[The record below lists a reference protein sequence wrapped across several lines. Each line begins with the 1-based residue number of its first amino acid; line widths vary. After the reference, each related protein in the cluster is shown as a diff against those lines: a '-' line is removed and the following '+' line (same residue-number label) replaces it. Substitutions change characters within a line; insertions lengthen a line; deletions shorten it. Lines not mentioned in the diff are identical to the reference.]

1 MATVET
7 TTFCRICEM
16 SCGLKVTVEDD
27 RVVKIR
33 PDEGHPISQ
42 GFACPKG
49 IAMVDLQN
57 DPERVTVPLRRT
69 PAGNFERVSWAEAL
83 RDIGVRLRAIR
94 DRYGIGAIGFYMGNP
109 VAFSYSSLVWVKGT
123 ADALGSPHFYSPSS
137 QDVSSR
143 FVANALLYGSPMI
156 FPVPDLLRTDF
167 LLMIGANPVV
177 SHGSAIS
184 GTFMRKDLQGI
195 VERGGRVVVVDPRRT
210 ETAKLFEHV
219 PVKPDG
225 DAALL
230 LSMLHVIF
238 EEELED
244 RAACAAVNGVEDLR
258 RYVEGFSPDEVEP
271 LSGIPADDV
280 RNLARGLANAPSA
293 AVYGRTGACLG
304 ASATLVN
311 VLLDALTAV
320 TGNIDRPGGLVFPSP
335 PIEVYDMAIK
345 QGFDTYATK
354 FSRIGGYPE
363 LLGWMPGGIMAE
375 EITTPGPGQL
385 RALTLI
391 GGNPALS
398 FPDGDQLEAA
408 MEQLDLMV
416 AIDIY
421 ISESSRHADYILPAT
436 TWLEREDL
444 LSFTL
449 PYQIRTHLQFTD
461 PVVPPRDEAR
471 QEWQILTDIC
481 AELGTVPSSVKALRK
496 HPRIAR
502 WLTPQ
507 RLHDL
512 LLRMGPVGD
521 KLGLKRDGLSIK
533 KLRQMPHGI
542 LLSEEVPTGV
552 LASRIT
558 HADGRMHLSDQM
570 DHEVARLRAR
580 RPPDDEFP
588 MLIFGRRD
596 LRSLNSWMHNSPKL
610 MRGNDGPRMW
620 INPADAAELGLETG
634 DVARVTSR
642 HGSLEIAVELRE
654 EVRPGAASL
663 PHGWGHAGGW
673 SLANSRRGVNYNV
686 LTAAGADALE
696 GISGMAHFN
705 GVHVRIDRVRA
716 AAPARSR
723 KQRVPAMSAP
733 NVRARS
739 RQRQGATE

>member
-1 MATVET
+1 MATVEK

-27 RVVKIR
+27 VVVKIR
-33 PDEGHPISQ
+33 PDEDHPISR

-49 IAMVDLQN
+49 IAMSDLQN

-69 PAGNFERVSWAEAL
+69 AAGNFERVSWAEAL
-83 RDIGVRLRAIR
+83 SDIGIRLRAIR
-94 DRYGIGAIGFYMGNP
+94 DQHGMGSIGFYMGNP

-137 QDVSSR
+137 QDISSR

-167 LLMIGANPVV
+167 LLMVGANPVV

-184 GTFMRKDLQGI
+184 GTFMRKDMAGI

-219 PVKPDG
+219 AVKPDG

-238 EEELED
+238 DEGLEN
-244 RAACAAVNGVEDLR
+244 AEACAGLGGVEDLR
-258 RYVEGFSPDEVEP
+258 RYALDFAPERVEE
-271 LSGIPADDV
+271 LSGIPATEV
-280 RNLARGLANAPSA
+280 RSLARGLAGAPSA
-293 AVYGRTGACLG
+293 CVYGRTGACLG
-304 ASATLVN
+304 ASGTLVN
-311 VLLDALTAV
+311 VLLDGLTAV

-335 PIEVYDMAIK
+335 PIEVYDLAIK

-354 FSRIGGYPE
+354 FSRVGGYPE
-363 LLGWMPGGIMAE
+363 LLGWMPGGVMAE
-375 EITTPGPGQL
+375 EITTPGPGQM

-398 FPDGDQLEAA
+398 FPDGGALEAA

-449 PYQIRTHLQFTD
+449 PYQIRSHLQFTD
-461 PVVPPRDEAR
+461 AVVPPRDEAR
-471 QEWQILTDIC
+471 QEWQILTDLC
-481 AELGTVPSSVKALRK
+481 AELGTVPSSAKALRK
-496 HPRIAR
+496 HPRLAR
-502 WLTPQ
+502 WLNPV

-521 KLGLKRDGLSIK
+521 KFGFKRDGLNIK
-533 KLRQMPHGI
+533 KLRAMPQGI

-552 LASRIT
+552 LAGRIT
-558 HADGRMHLSDQM
+558 HPDGRMHLSNHM
-570 DHEVARLRAR
+570 DAELDRLRAR
-580 RPPDDEFP
+580 RRDEEFP

-620 INPADAAELGLETG
+620 INPADAAELELETG
-634 DVARVTSR
+634 DTARVTSA
-642 HGSLEIAVELRE
+642 HGSVEIPVELRD
-654 EVRPGAASL
+654 EVRLGAVSL

-673 SLANSRRGVNYNV
+673 SLANSRPGVNYNV
-686 LTAAGADALE
+686 LTEAGAGALE

-705 GVHVRIDRVRA
+705 GVAVRVEAVHA
-716 AAPARSR
+716 ATSVPPAE
-723 KQRVPAMSAP
+723 QAVPA
-733 NVRARS
+733 
-739 RQRQGATE
+739 

>member
-1 MATVET
+1 
-7 TTFCRICEM
+7 M

-33 PDEGHPISQ
+33 PDDAHPISQ

-49 IAMVDLQN
+49 IAMADLQN

-69 PAGNFERVSWAEAL
+69 PQGNFERVSWDEAMA
-83 RDIGVRLRAIR
+83 DIGVRLRAIR

-137 QDVSSR
+137 QDISSR

-195 VERGGRVVVVDPRRT
+195 VDRGGRVVVVDPRQT

-230 LSMLHVIF
+230 LSMLHIIF
-238 EEELED
+238 AEGLEN
-244 RAACAAVNGVEDLR
+244 AEACAAVNGVDDLR
-258 RYVEGFSPDEVEP
+258 RYALDFPPEETEP
-271 LSGIPADDV
+271 LTGIPASDV
-280 RNLARGLANAPSA
+280 RDLARGLAGAPSA

-304 ASATLVN
+304 ASGTLVN

-320 TGNIDRPGGLVFPSP
+320 TGNMDRPGGLVFPSP
-335 PIEVYDMAIK
+335 PIEVYDLAIK

-391 GGNPALS
+391 SGNPALS
-398 FPDGDQLEAA
+398 FPDGEALESA

-421 ISESSRHADYILPAT
+421 ITESSRHADYILPAT

-449 PYQIRTHLQFTD
+449 PYQIRSHLQFTD

-481 AELGTVPSSVKALRK
+481 AELGTVPSSAKALRK
-496 HPRIAR
+496 HPGIAR
-502 WLTPQ
+502 WLNPE

-521 KLGLKRDGLSIK
+521 KFGLKRDGLSIK
-533 KLRQMPHGI
+533 KLRRMPQGI
-542 LLSEEVPTGV
+542 LLSEEIPTGV
-552 LASRIT
+552 LAGRIT
-558 HADGRMHLSDQM
+558 HPDGRMHLSNQM
-570 DHEVARLRAR
+570 DHEVDRLRAR
-580 RPPDDEFP
+580 RGADDEFP

-634 DVARVTSR
+634 DLARVTSR
-642 HGSLEIAVELRE
+642 HGAVEIAVELRD
-654 EVRPGAASL
+654 EVRPGAVSL

-673 SLANSRRGVNYNV
+673 SLANSRPGVNYNM

-696 GISGMAHFN
+696 RISGMAHFN
-705 GVHVRIDRVRA
+705 GLPVRVERVQ
-716 AAPARSR
+716 APSVVAGV
-723 KQRVPAMSAP
+723 KETASA
-733 NVRARS
+733 
-739 RQRQGATE
+739 